1 MRKTLVVAFA
11 LCLVT
16 GLFAQST
23 GGGAPLQTATVTLS
37 SSQIKSL
44 AGAPVLLV
52 PAPGAGSTII
62 VTNLVSSLNFGTVAY
77 TDAGAVSLSLRY
89 DAGPSTVGTNCSSL
103 YNVIT
108 SSASQT
114 GVDVPDPV
122 INPNPSPV
130 ANVQNK
136 ALVLVNTGAND
147 FAAGDGTL
155 TVTVTYQIVNQ

>member
-1 MRKTLVVAFA
+1 MRKILVVAFA

-16 GLFAQST
+16 GLFAQSA
-23 GGGAPLQTATVTLS
+23 GGAAPLQTATVTLS
-37 SSQIKSL
+37 SAQIKSL
-44 AGAPVLLV
+44 AGAPVQLL
-52 PAPGAGSTII
+52 PAPGASGTII
-62 VTNLVSSLNFGTVAY
+62 VTNLVSTLNFGTVAY
-77 TDAGAVSLSLRY
+77 TDAGAVSLSVRY
-89 DAGPSTVGTNCSSL
+89 DVGPSTVGTNFSAL